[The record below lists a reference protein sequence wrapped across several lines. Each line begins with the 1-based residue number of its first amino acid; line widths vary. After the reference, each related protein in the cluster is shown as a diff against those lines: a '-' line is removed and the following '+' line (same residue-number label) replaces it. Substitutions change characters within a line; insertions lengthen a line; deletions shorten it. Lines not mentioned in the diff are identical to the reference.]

1 MLEMPVPQVGA
12 RRGYRMGSEETL
24 LGHQL
29 QCNAH
34 RSSSS
39 IVSLRMHY
47 AIFSALLIVCV
58 ILVPTITLLSTVG
71 YFGSV
76 LGGQVATGP
85 GCLLLLNQ

>member
-1 MLEMPVPQVGA
+1 MAPGGLCWMLEMPVPQVGA

-39 IVSLRMHY
+39 IPARGQLAAPCFQPYCMPSGTSCREQMSL
-47 AIFSALLIVCV
+47 
-58 ILVPTITLLSTVG
+58 
-71 YFGSV
+71 
-76 LGGQVATGP
+76 
-85 GCLLLLNQ
+85 